1 MSATATNNGSGSLIM
16 EQGFMSL
23 MKEQLG
29 RLYWGA
35 VDVQTTEVGAE
46 RLGSSLNKE
55 KWGEGASGWKIT
67 KRKDEGS
74 GRFWLS

>member
-1 MSATATNNGSGSLIM
+1 
-16 EQGFMSL
+16 MSL

-55 KWGEGASGWKIT
+55 K
-67 KRKDEGS
+67 
-74 GRFWLS
+74 